1 MKLSATLDRAKEIVD
16 EAVQL
21 APAQRTTF
29 LQDSCEADTE
39 LLAAA
44 GTLLSV
50 HEQAENSNEALTI
63 PLATQTLLMERVI
76 NHYKVKEMLGRGGMG
91 EVYKAIDTK
100 LGRTVAIKT
109 LSPALVDK
117 PTARQ
122 RFFREARAASILSHP
137 SICTVYEVGQHEDT
151 VFIAMQF
158 IQGETLSRLI
168 SQKGLSIETAL
179 AYALDVAD
187 ALHEAHQHEII
198 HRDIKPANVIVNERN
213 VAVVLDFGLAKQI
226 HSEMRSDSD
235 TPALEDVT
243 THLGIIGTI
252 PYMSPEQARS
262 APLDARSDIFSFGIL
277 LYEML
282 TGTRPFNGRNDI
294 DTLHLILYDEPL
306 LASEINPQVDFEL
319 ASIIK
324 KSLAK
329 EPVHRYQ
336 TLTELKQDLVN
347 VIHHKH
353 YVVRGISTARSG
365 ENQTNGNYG
374 IATSPNNFVATNEL
388 SVSPPTQNKLSV
400 APWSS
405 FFLMRYALGLL
416 LALAVGFG
424 VWRFTRTNQVDVPP
438 IASLK
443 TSELVSW
450 SATPG
455 EVYSVG
461 AFSPDGKRIAY
472 SSTESRVKSIWVK
485 QTASGNPVQITTDEY
500 KNDNPI
506 WSPDGEELAFVSFR
520 GDHPG
525 IWRIPYFGGSP
536 TELKPLQNNEADVT
550 LRFWSKTNKLYYQV
564 KNNLFALDVATR
576 EVRPLTNFDSSKGNI
591 SQLNISPNE
600 TNVAYLSVNEKD
612 TFSLNIMPASGG
624 SAKVVATNPIEI
636 RNVVWH
642 PDNQRIFYS
651 ANVDG
656 SFQMFVASASGGQP
670 AQITF
675 GDKDALALDAA
686 ADGTKILFGSS
697 KEESDVW
704 GVTVASANEF
714 AVASDSTSE
723 LWPDVSPDGKKI
735 AYQSIKNLSQG
746 DKISNGSLVIKPTTK
761 DGQTFQL
768 SADGVLPQW
777 SPDGKQLAFM
787 RSGSN
792 RVSTLVSVNASG
804 GEEKK
809 LALGELSL
817 IANSV
822 LPYDREEASY
832 FRWSPD
838 SRSLVYGAKKNGLS
852 NFSLIA
858 ANGASDAQL
867 TNNTN
872 SNLLLASPLWSSD
885 GKRIAYSS
893 STKKAV
899 DGKMSYTVAV
909 INVENKQTEI
919 FFHAENY
926 ARLLGW
932 SPDEKGVILASLP
945 TRSGTGSPTEVTVI
959 QSSSAQSPSRSIA
972 KLQAAYLYNI
982 HLSTDRKTIAFVA
995 HQDGKDNVC
1004 VMSSSGGAAKKI
1016 TNNNDGRLYFSS
1028 LGWAPDGKEIYF
1040 GKQSRYS
1047 LLSML
1052 SNFK

>member
-16 EAVQL
+16 EAVRL

-44 GTLLSV
+44 STLLSV

-76 NHYKVKEMLGRGGMG
+76 NHYKVKERLGRGGMG

-109 LSPALVDK
+109 LSPELVDK

-226 HSEMRSDSD
+226 HSEARSDSE

-282 TGTRPFNGRNDI
+282 TGTRPFNGRDDI

-306 LASEINPQVDFEL
+306 LASEINPQVDLEL

-329 EPVHRYQ
+329 EPVDRYQ
-336 TLTELKQDLVN
+336 TLAELKQDLIN
-347 VIHHKH
+347 IIHQKH

-365 ENQTNGNYG
+365 EICTVGNQGV
-374 IATSPNNFVATNEL
+374 ATSPNNLVATNEIT
-388 SVSPPTQNKLSV
+388 SASPTQDNLATS
-400 APWSS
+400 WRSS
-405 FFLMRYALGLL
+405 FFSLRYVLGIL
-416 LALAVGFG
+416 LALAVAFG
-424 VWRFTRTNQVDVPP
+424 VWQFTRTTQVEVPP

-443 TSELVSW
+443 TSEVVSW

-455 EVYSVG
+455 EVYSIG
-461 AFSPDGKRIAY
+461 AFSPDSKRIAY
-472 SSTESRVKSIWVK
+472 SSTESGVKSIWVK
-485 QTASGNPVQITTDEY
+485 QTASGNPVQITTDEF

-506 WSPDGEELAFVSFR
+506 WSPDGEEVAFVSLR
-520 GDHPG
+520 GNHPG
-525 IWRIPYFGGSP
+525 IWRIPYFGGTP
-536 TELKPLQNNEADVT
+536 TEIKPLQNSEGDVN
-550 LRFWSKTNKLYYQV
+550 LRHWSKNNKLYYQL
-564 KNNLFALDVATR
+564 KNNLFALDVTSR
-576 EVRPLTNFDSSKGNI
+576 EAKQITNFEASKLKI
-591 SQLNISPNE
+591 SQLNISPDEASIAYISIDEKGNHNL
-600 TNVAYLSVNEKD
+600 NVIS
-612 TFSLNIMPASGG
+612 THGG
-624 SAKVVATNPIEI
+624 SATEVATNPVEI

-642 PDNQRIFYS
+642 SDSNRILYS
-651 ANVDG
+651 ASVDG
-656 SFQMFVASASGGQP
+656 SYQMFVAGANGGQP

-675 GDKDALALDAA
+675 GDKDALALDVA

-704 GVTVASANEF
+704 GVNLANANEF
-714 AVASDSTSE
+714 ALASDSTSE
-723 LWPDVSPDGKKI
+723 LWPEVSPDGKKVI
-735 AYQSIKNLSQG
+735 FQSIKNLSQG
-746 DKISNGSLVIKPTTK
+746 DKISSGALFIKPVTEA
-761 DGQTFQL
+761 GQPL
-768 SADGVLPQW
+768 MLAAEGVLPQW

-787 RSGSN
+787 RLTGNSYSLL
-792 RVSTLVSVNASG
+792 TANAIGG
-804 GEEKK
+804 GENQLLTGLESF
-809 LALGELSL
+809 E
-817 IANSV
+817 NSV
-822 LPYDREEASY
+822 LPYNRVQTSY
-832 FRWSPD
+832 FSWSPD
-838 SRSLVYGAKKNGLS
+838 SRQIVYSSKRSGQANLWLVS
-852 NFSLIA
+852 
-858 ANGASDAQL
+858 ANGTDDKQLTGNSDA
-867 TNNTN
+867 
-872 SNLLLASPLWSSD
+872 NLGISCPLWSAD
-885 GKRIAYSS
+885 GKHIAYT
-893 STKKAV
+893 TKPNKIVNGQLTYGVRIV
-899 DGKMSYTVAV
+899 D
-909 INVENKQTEI
+909 VETKQSKIVFQAEI
-919 FFHAENY
+919 FL
-926 ARLLGW
+926 RLLGW
-932 SPDEKGVILASLP
+932 TQDGKGLLLAALP
-945 TRSGTGSPTEVTVI
+945 GKTATGSPTEITLMQVSVE
-959 QSSSAQSPSRSIA
+959 QEAQRSIG
-972 KLQAAYLYNI
+972 KLQAAYYYNI
-982 HLSTDRKTIAFVA
+982 HLSADGKTIAYAA
-995 HQDGKDNVC
+995 HQEGKDNVW
-1004 VMSSSGGAAKKI
+1004 VIPSDGGLAKKI
-1016 TNNNDGRLYFSS
+1016 TSNNDARLYFSS
-1028 LGWAPDGKEIYF
+1028 LAWSPDGKAIYF